1 VVVITLDFAL
11 QRGLP
16 NCGIVIGQALA
27 KTGLGDTLLQ
37 AVLTLSIDELEIFLV
52 MWWQDLQTE
61 LSSNMSGHLLQ
72 RFPALAK
79 SIHDTFPDCSHLLS
93 YVKPKT
99 SQRETTEVPDLS
111 KLQPRLLDIAQL
123 ASLGK
128 HHLGWENNPGGTLM
142 KLEDFVWDGICM
154 QMLCYPVSL
163 LNGFPFTFMHP

>member
-11 QRGLP
+11 QCGLP

-37 AVLTLSIDELEIFLV
+37 AALTLSIDELEIFLV
-52 MWWQDLQTE
+52 TWWQDLQTE
-61 LSSNMSGHLLQ
+61 LLSNMSGYLPQ

-79 SIHDTFPDCSHLLS
+79 PICDTFPDCSHLLS

-99 SQRETTEVPDLS
+99 SQHETTEVPDLS
-111 KLQPRLLDIAQL
+111 KLQPCIPDIAQL
-123 ASLGK
+123 ASLCK
-128 HHLGWENNPGGTLM
+128 HHLGWENNPGSTLT
-142 KLEDFVWDGICM
+142 KLEDFVWDRICM

-163 LNGFPFTFMHP
+163 LNRFPFTFMHP